1 MKRSLLSVLCIG
13 FAVITLLAGCSGSN
27 PDKETSTTPE
37 AQPSTASPKSAIEE
51 IYKDVTIKDIGY
63 ATDEEVTD
71 VLGMNLDDMFSY
83 CIMYSKGNYGVMD
96 TYIIQPKPDKLAEI
110 RSQLEARQD
119 AMIRTYEH
127 YDIYESYEISQ
138 NALIYEQGDYLIMLM
153 HKDNDAVRNIIDQYI
168 PSK

>member
-1 MKRSLLSVLCIG
+1 MKHSLLSVLCIG
-13 FAVITLLAGCSGSN
+13 FAVIALLTGCSVGS
-27 PDKETSTTPE
+27 PDKETDPTPE
-37 AQPSTASPKSAIEE
+37 AQPSTASPKAAMEE
-51 IYKDVTIKDIGY
+51 IYKDATIKELGY
-63 ATDEEVTD
+63 ATDKEVTD

-96 TYIIQPKPDKLAEI
+96 TYIIQPKPDKLPEI

-127 YDIYESYEISQ
+127 YDIYESYEITQ

-153 HKDNDAVRNIIDQYI
+153 HKDNDAVRDIIDRYI